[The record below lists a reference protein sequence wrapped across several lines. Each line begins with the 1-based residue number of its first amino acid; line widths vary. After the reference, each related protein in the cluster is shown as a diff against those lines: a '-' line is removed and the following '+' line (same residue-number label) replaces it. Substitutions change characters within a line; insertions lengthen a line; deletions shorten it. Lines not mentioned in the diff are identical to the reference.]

1 MPADGT
7 TVSLRPETAEAP
19 ATRRDAPRAQPER
32 PAEVP
37 SAPEK
42 AARSP
47 RRRSVRWA
55 LLALL
60 PLALVAGAY
69 WYVTGGQ
76 VMSTDN
82 AYVAADQV
90 GISTDVSGI
99 VQTIAV
105 ADHPG
110 DRGPDRSRRAGSP
123 RPRSS
128 ARCRKHR
135 SRCRPGRRRHRRC
148 PSTSPGHR

>member
-55 LLALL
+55 LFALL

-105 ADHPG
+105 AENQHVETGQVLYRLD
-110 DRGPDRSRRAGSP
+110 DL

-148 PSTSPGHR
+148 

>member
-55 LLALL
+55 LFALL
-60 PLALVAGAY
+60 PLALVAGGY

-76 VMSTDN
+76 VMSTDD
-82 AYVAADQV
+82 AYVEADKV

-99 VQTIAV
+99 VKDVDVTENQSVRAGQVLSDSIPASS
-105 ADHPG
+105 
-110 DRGPDRSRRAGSP
+110 RSRSITP
-123 RPRSS
+123 
-128 ARCRKHR
+128 
-135 SRCRPGRRRHRRC
+135 RRR
-148 PSTSPGHR
+148 SP